1 MAKPFFRLQKFLRR
15 TQFLLFFLT
24 AAYLMAG
31 SLLLLQRSRLV
42 IQQGTR
48 GTSNIQ
54 VSPVS
59 DMVIGV
65 GILDTRTMQNPR
77 LSSKLLV
84 DMDVLHDPTS
94 DQRYGPRWLMSRN
107 SELRQLRRRWF
118 HRFINEQQPMQVMG
132 SKMMQHT
139 GENKGTYVG
148 CFSNDSREKTLKGAV
163 FYDLRK
169 MTVSHCQEA
178 CAERAYTYA
187 GLEYGAECYCGN
199 KLPVTTAKQEEC
211 NNECK
216 GEKGSICGGVNR
228 LSVYRVEELR
238 AGAKRRRNV
247 IYRGC
252 FRAPENLTVTFPASL
267 IQSNLTVEMCSEFCS
282 KKEFPLAII
291 GGPECYCGYPTM
303 HFTLHDSVDR
313 LFCSRLQNVSSMAEV
328 PREENYYHVY
338 QTPVQDTRCTDRK
351 FLTTKSKV
359 FVALS
364 SFPGAGNTW
373 ARHLIEHATGYY
385 TGSYYFDGTLYNKG
399 FKGEKDHWR
408 SRRTICVKTHESGK
422 REIEMFDSAI
432 LLIRN
437 PYKSLMAEFNRKCA
451 GHLGYA
457 TDRNWKSKEW
467 PDFVNSYASWWA
479 SHVLDWLKYG
489 KHLFVIHYEDL
500 KQNLIPKLKEMV
512 EFLNM
517 TVTED
522 RLLCVENNRDGNF
535 KRSGARQKDF
545 EPFTQEMKDLINSY
559 ILTVDEALKRRNLT
573 GLPREIAQY
582 HETNYTVV
590 LSQLEAKMDGD
601 FFA

>member
-42 IQQGTR
+42 IQQGTH

-94 DQRYGPRWLMSRN
+94 DQRYGPRWLISRN

-118 HRFINEQQPMQVMG
+118 HRFINEQEPMQATG
-132 SKMMQHT
+132 SKVTQHT

-148 CFSNDSREKTLKGAV
+148 CFSDDSREKTLKGAV

-199 KLPVTTAKQEEC
+199 KLPIMIAKQEEC

-252 FRAPENLTVTFPASL
+252 FKAPENLTVTFPASL
-267 IQSNLTVEMCSEFCS
+267 IQLNLTVEMCSEFCS

-291 GGPECYCGYPTM
+291 GRPECYCGYPTM

-338 QTPVQDTRCTDRK
+338 QTPVQDTRCTDRI

-573 GLPREIAQY
+573 GLPREY
-582 HETNYTVV
+582 VPR
-590 LSQLEAKMDGD
+590 
-601 FFA
+601 

>member
-65 GILDTRTMQNPR
+65 GILDTRAMQNPR

-118 HRFINEQQPMQVMG
+118 HRFINEQEPMQAMG
-132 SKMMQHT
+132 SKVMQHT

-148 CFSNDSREKTLKGAV
+148 CFSDDSREKTLKGAV

-199 KLPVTTAKQEEC
+199 KLPVTIAKQEEC

-282 KKEFPLAII
+282 KKEFPLAVI

-500 KQNLIPKLKEMV
+500 KQNLIPKLKEML

-559 ILTVDEALKRRNLT
+559 ILSVDEALKRRNLT
-573 GLPREIAQY
+573 GLPREY
-582 HETNYTVV
+582 VPR
-590 LSQLEAKMDGD
+590 
-601 FFA
+601 